1 MVNSLDSIDE
11 RKDVYIGG
19 SPQIIDRKNESY
31 IYICG
36 IKPSRDIVIDDY
48 VTLMPV
54 KSVANPDDMID
65 CYMKNGNGSEF
76 ELGMLIS
83 TLRMVTAQLKIIA
96 NDQKELAVRT
106 WNSQSVCL
114 QIGALL
120 KCEVSWYFQASD
132 SADKFNANT
141 RMSLICPNMYKFPSE
156 ITVIDEVNS
165 SFLEK
170 MLPIALNLEH
180 DERYRNASNALWC
193 YRMHYRPA
201 IQMSV
206 LWGGIESLFLIERS
220 IKKNLSIAASRFI
233 GGDDSMIDEI
243 KALYESRS
251 KAVHEFKNAETDIK
265 EKSVNFLHKLLIACV
280 ERNCLPNVSQLL
292 NIS

>member
-1 MVNSLDSIDE
+1 MDSIDE
-11 RKDVYIGG
+11 RKDVNIHGG
-19 SPQIIDRKNESY
+19 QKIIDRKNESY

-36 IKPSRDIVIDDY
+36 IEPSRDIVIDDY

-83 TLRMVTAQLKIIA
+83 TLRMVTAQLRITA
-96 NDQKELAVRT
+96 NDSEKLAIRT
-106 WNSQSVCL
+106 WNSQSICL

-141 RMSLICPNMYKFPSE
+141 RVSLICPNMYKFPSD

-170 MLPIALNLEH
+170 RLPIALNLEH

-233 GGDDSMIDEI
+233 GGDDSMVDEI
-243 KALYESRS
+243 KTLYESRS

-265 EKSVNFLHKLLIACV
+265 EKSVNLLHKLLVACI